1 MAELGN
7 SCLKHSSNIALNSS
21 NKADSRVP
29 VYSIVVPK
37 FGLNLVQILRHLLGG
52 GGGGMPNVDKL
63 LTGGGRG
70 TDIPPNRM
78 T

>member
-1 MAELGN
+1 MPELGN

-52 GGGGMPNVDKL
+52 RGGMPNVDKL
-63 LTGGGRG
+63 LTGGGG
-70 TDIPPNRM
+70 GLTYPQIG
-78 T
+78 

>member
-29 VYSIVVPK
+29 YYSIVVPK

-52 GGGGMPNVDKL
+52 GRGGMPNVDREM
-63 LTGGGRG
+63 TGGEGG
-70 TDIPPNRM
+70 FIKC
-78 T
+78 